1 MLIFLNI
8 YISIYINMD
17 ISNQFQRRFEDFSD
31 LKKEVDKEVIIAQEI
46 ERLGYNNTY
55 KIFINS
61 RIGTD
66 RAAGAAHNDF
76 NFRLPTIPGVENCD
90 CVCRIRAVYLPTFL
104 QTGNQGNATTGSH
117 NANQGFGNIC
127 KVYTNFLKPQQY
139 NTFVARLPDATP
151 YLSGDLLG
159 IVNITQKVF
168 DVTLNQGVT
177 NSATFLRQRID
188 GLIEPGDA
196 TSQPAPYYALYSNGS
211 LFNGGLVGSDEP
223 TVNAEQPSVPTN
235 AGTGE
240 IDKSSAA
247 AGAIAR
253 QRYFKMDVV
262 GEVTTT
268 PQPTSALPAGQQMFS
283 IRNDGV
289 MTQKAVGTV
298 IAAQDVVA
306 ALPGAQAVLPFIHNI
321 IPAFNA
327 FGYQKRVK
335 GYVGKPLSNDWIPC
349 KNPFGQ
355 TINIKLKR
363 PNIEGTG
370 LQVEQPL
377 DVGTS
382 NNCQVEMELEIK
394 FLPNYR
400 SFGR

>member
-17 ISNQFQRRFEDFSD
+17 ISNQFQRSFQDFSD

-46 ERLGYNNTY
+46 ERLGFNNTY
-55 KIFINS
+55 RIFINS

-66 RAAGAAHNDF
+66 RAAGGAHNDF

-90 CVCRIRAVYLPTFL
+90 CVCRIRAVYLPTYL
-104 QTGNQGNATTGSH
+104 QTGNQANATVGSH
-117 NANQGFGNIC
+117 NANQGYGNIC
-127 KVYTNFLKPQQY
+127 KIYTNFLKPQQY

-159 IVNITQKVF
+159 IVNINQKVF

-177 NSATFLRQRID
+177 TTSTFLRQRID
-188 GLIEPGDA
+188 GLLETGDA

-211 LFNGGLVGSDEP
+211 LYNGGLVGTTEP
-223 TVNAEQPSVPTN
+223 DVNLEKPSEPTN
-235 AGTGE
+235 AATGE
-240 IDKSSAA
+240 IDKSSALP
-247 AGAIAR
+247 GALAR
-253 QRYFKMDVV
+253 QRFIKMDVI
-262 GEVTTT
+262 GEVTPVAVGTG
-268 PQPTSALPAGQQMFS
+268 ALPGNEQMFVIKDS
-283 IRNDGV
+283 GV
-289 MTQKAVGTV
+289 MTQKDPGTI

-306 ALPGAQAVLPFIHNI
+306 ALPGAQSFLPMVHNI
-321 IPAFNA
+321 IPAYNSFA
-327 FGYQKRVK
+327 YQKRVK
-335 GYVGKPLSNDWIPC
+335 GYIGKPLSNDWIPC

-355 TINIKLKR
+355 TVNIKLKR

-377 DVGTS
+377 DVGT
-382 NNCQVEMELEIK
+382 NNQSQVEIELEIK